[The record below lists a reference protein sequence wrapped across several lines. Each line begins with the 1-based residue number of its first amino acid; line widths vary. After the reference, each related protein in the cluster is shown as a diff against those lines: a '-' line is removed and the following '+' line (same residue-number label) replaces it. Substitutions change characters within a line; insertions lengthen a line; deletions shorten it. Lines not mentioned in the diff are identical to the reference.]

1 MEIALFAL
9 GKVDFALVCSA
20 METRSTNKK
29 RKVDDEADV
38 ERKVDDEAAVK
49 ISDEDLRALVA
60 EKCS

>member
-1 MEIALFAL
+1 
-9 GKVDFALVCSA
+9 